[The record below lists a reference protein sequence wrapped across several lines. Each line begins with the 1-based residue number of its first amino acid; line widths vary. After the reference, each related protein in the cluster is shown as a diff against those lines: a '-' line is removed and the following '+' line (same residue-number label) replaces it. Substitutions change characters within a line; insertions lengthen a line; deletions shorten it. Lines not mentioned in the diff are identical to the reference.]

1 MFFEW
6 KHDDKLQA
14 FNLKL
19 WINENIKKKSF
30 GGIFAMQVWKQSKD
44 LQT

>member
-1 MFFEW
+1 MFLEC

-19 WINENIKKKSF
+19 WIKKSF
-30 GGIFAMQVWKQSKD
+30 GGNFAMQVWKQSKD